1 MRPRP
6 TSAMTWPWTRAGRAR
21 HRALPPAWSGQPRGS
36 APDPMLMHLRR
47 ACGWHAAAGPADDPA
62 VTAVRRSLV
71 AVTAFVGDGHRV
83 RLGPRRA
90 GRPPPRSRSA
100 STGRTSRPRSSTS
113 GAGQHVTFVLRNDD
127 PIDHEWILGDDAV
140 QARHRTGTEPVH
152 GARPSEQ
159 TIPAESEV
167 RTTITFDAP
176 GTLQYICHLPGHEA
190 YGMVG
195 TVVIDGSW
203 GLVGPVRRRAG
214 NAGQFGRPGLPRRAA
229 GAPGSVAPSGW

>member
-1 MRPRP
+1 MTAMRR
-6 TSAMTWPWTRAGRAR
+6 
-21 HRALPPAWSGQPRGS
+21 LV
-36 APDPMLMHLRR
+36 
-47 ACGWHAAAGPADDPA
+47 
-62 VTAVRRSLV
+62 VT
-71 AVTAFVGDGHRV
+71 VTAFVGMIIVSGSVLAARADATVEIGIHWSHFETSV
-83 RLGPRRA
+83 IHVRA
-90 GRPPPRSRSA
+90 GQR
-100 STGRTSRPRSSTS
+100 
-113 GAGQHVTFVLRNDD
+113 VTFVLRNDD

-195 TVVIDGSW
+195 TVVVDGS
-203 GLVGPVRRRAG
+203 
-214 NAGQFGRPGLPRRAA
+214 
-229 GAPGSVAPSGW
+229 